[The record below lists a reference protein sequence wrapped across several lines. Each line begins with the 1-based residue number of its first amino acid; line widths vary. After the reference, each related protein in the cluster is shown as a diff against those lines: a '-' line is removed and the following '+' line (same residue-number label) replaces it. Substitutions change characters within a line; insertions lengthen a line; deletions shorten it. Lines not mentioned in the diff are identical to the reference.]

1 MIVLNDEQK
10 KIILNQNP
18 VLKNKVIKN
27 YLGINTS
34 EKFKPY
40 FKKNVINFIS
50 CGRLVHVKNSLEM
63 LRFIIFFSKANPNF
77 RINYYCIGSGPD
89 ENKIKNYFNDNQI
102 FNLNFKHINY
112 IPSLV
117 NFIKK
122 KKINFFLNFSYSE
135 GMSFA
140 IMEALGCSIP
150 IICSNI
156 KGNTE
161 IINNQNGYIIKSFSN
176 DSYKILSSK
185 IIKDINDKQ
194 YFVKSQ
200 KSFKLSKQKIS
211 RKKNQKKLISILKKF
226 FEN

>member
-1 MIVLNDEQK
+1 
-10 KIILNQNP
+10 
-18 VLKNKVIKN
+18 
-27 YLGINTS
+27 
-34 EKFKPY
+34 
-40 FKKNVINFIS
+40 
-50 CGRLVHVKNSLEM
+50 
-63 LRFIIFFSKANPNF
+63 
-77 RINYYCIGSGPD
+77 
-89 ENKIKNYFNDNQI
+89 
-102 FNLNFKHINY
+102 
-112 IPSLV
+112 
-117 NFIKK
+117 
-122 KKINFFLNFSYSE
+122 
-135 GMSFA
+135 MSFA